1 MTKHVVGGHQRIDVI
16 DEMMK
21 NKEYNLDVLKV
32 NLSEKEEIELNVV
45 LNNAEAQG
53 KFDFAQLS
61 FFS

>member
-1 MTKHVVGGHQRIDVI
+1 MTKLRVGGHQRIDII

-21 NKEYNLDVLKV
+21 NKEYFLDVLKV

-53 KFDFAQLS
+53 KFDFGPIIV
-61 FFS
+61 FS